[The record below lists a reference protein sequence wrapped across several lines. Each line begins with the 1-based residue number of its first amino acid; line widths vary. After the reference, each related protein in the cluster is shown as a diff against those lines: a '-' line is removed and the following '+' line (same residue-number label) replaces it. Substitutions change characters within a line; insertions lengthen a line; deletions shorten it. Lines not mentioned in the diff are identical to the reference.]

1 MTDKDKN
8 CTCPPLTSS
17 VPSTCKVHCHCME
30 NGVSKYD
37 PRIDGECRRCGNY
50 PRDYN
55 AAIKQSVSAAHDKRC
70 HDSGC
75 PAIGCHLYHGCMSS
89 AFTEGMEYGIASLR
103 HEIAALKFSVAS
115 LSDAVVGYD
124 AEIDRLKAA
133 LRKYEHC
140 RHAEI
145 DCVCTKEAR
154 EALKGQP

>member
-55 AAIKQSVSAAHDKRC
+55 AAIKQSVSAASQSAEQVAEYMKLPHDLL
-70 HDSGC
+70 
-75 PAIGCHLYHGCMSS
+75 AN
-89 AFTEGMEYGIASLR
+89 IAVNFR

-145 DCVCTKEAR
+145 DCVCT
-154 EALKGQP
+154 LSLIHI